1 MPIVFNCLEQQTDLG
16 PWAAITNRVPELRC
30 QVQVQQ
36 ASLVPGWRSSPGC
49 EFVHHDSI
57 TVGDSAVGRGWCLVL
72 LWRVKN
78 AQVCPGRTQIA
89 PLLGLGGAAWIPC
102 SRISERRQPRG
113 VRSWWGKLGEGFGR
127 MSVGQ
132 CSAKRMQFTEG
143 KCYAL
148 LNEVLHTAVDAPG
161 PV

>member
-16 PWAAITNRVPELRC
+16 PWAAITDRVPGLRR
-30 QVQVQQ
+30 QIQVQQ

-49 EFVHHDSI
+49 EFVYHDSI

-89 PLLGLGGAAWIPC
+89 ALLGLGGAAWIPC
-102 SRISERRQPRG
+102 SCISERKYVLNANPPR
-113 VRSWWGKLGEGFGR
+113 S
-127 MSVGQ
+127 
-132 CSAKRMQFTEG
+132 
-143 KCYAL
+143 
-148 LNEVLHTAVDAPG
+148 
-161 PV
+161 